1 MAKMN
6 TRIKNKRVKEDIVLT
21 WKARE
26 SQNTYE
32 VILSTPMQGDIC
44 NIMHE
49 EIANAKM
56 EWINEEKDYFNERN
70 KSAKKAALQ
79 CGHIFYVTALA
90 YHFVKNQ
97 MICPICRA
105 GEKNKMNAQGIPKRI
120 RGDIMQRAK
129 KMIQEEQIQQNEE
142 ETRENQREIER
153 IVSQDVLVNFFL
165 SVNRRTTVIDF
176 EVTFLNETGYLVNSV
191 IFLTTK
197 EDRNISGDMEYIV
210 PRSQIRK
217 FQRFVDEL
225 PRYPAA
231 MTIAVLQNNN
241 PIAETKVIQMATVT
255 SPDQTQMTNHRE
267 GNDFHLMQTETK
279 EIVNGIATENV
290 RGWIWIETINLTE
303 FQETSPCPIVN
314 LKWTSLIL

>member
-1 MAKMN
+1 VKNPMAKMN

-56 EWINEEKDYFNERN
+56 EWIDEEKDYFNERN
-70 KSAKKAALQ
+70 PSAKKAALQ

-97 MICPICRA
+97 MICPVCRA

-120 RGDIMQRAK
+120 RGNIMQRAK

-165 SVNRRTTVIDF
+165 SVNRRTAVIDF

-231 MTIAVLQNNN
+231 MTIAV
-241 PIAETKVIQMATVT
+241 
-255 SPDQTQMTNHRE
+255 
-267 GNDFHLMQTETK
+267 
-279 EIVNGIATENV
+279 
-290 RGWIWIETINLTE
+290 
-303 FQETSPCPIVN
+303 
-314 LKWTSLIL
+314 